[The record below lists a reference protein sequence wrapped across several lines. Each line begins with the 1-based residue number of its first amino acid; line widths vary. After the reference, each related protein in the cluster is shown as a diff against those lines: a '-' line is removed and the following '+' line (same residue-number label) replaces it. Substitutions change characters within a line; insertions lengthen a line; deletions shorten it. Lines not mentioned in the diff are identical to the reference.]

1 MRISGGVI
9 GLAGALGATAGLIV
23 VALAVDEGRGRGTRD
38 GIAAE
43 RLHDAAGAEPH
54 RHQARAPLPPNL
66 RSLPAEDVH
75 IESTADGRQLRFAS
89 ALANIGIG
97 PLEVRPDDGGIC
109 PPRQRHAA
117 QVIYGDRAGD
127 GRFRRG
133 KDGIIATFPAGCMLD
148 HPTHKHW
155 HFDAMARYALTKPG
169 TSTPIASQEKV
180 SFCLRD
186 SREAP
191 EGLGPTRRHYGDCG
205 QNKVQGISPGWAD
218 VYRANLPGQMLEL
231 ADEFA
236 DGQYCLHAVADPL
249 GLLHETDEGDNAAVR
264 SIRITGNEV
273 RSGDRAACVVQ

>member
-1 MRISGGVI
+1 LR
-9 GLAGALGATAGLIV
+9 
-23 VALAVDEGRGRGTRD
+23 
-38 GIAAE
+38 
-43 RLHDAAGAEPH
+43 
-54 RHQARAPLPPNL
+54 PNL
-66 RSLPAEDVH
+66 RSLPAENVH

-97 PLEVRPDDGGIC
+97 PLEVRPNNGGIC

-133 KDGIIATFPAGCMLD
+133 KDGILATSPAGCMLD

-155 HFDAMARYALTKPG
+155 HFDAMARYALTKSE

-186 SREAP
+186 SRRTPAGP
-191 EGLGPTRRHYGDCG
+191 GPTRRHYGDCG
-205 QNKVQGISPGWAD
+205 RNRVQGISPGWTD
-218 VYRANLPGQMLEL
+218 VYRADLPGQALKLPDEL
-231 ADEFA
+231 A

-249 GLLHETDEGDNAAVR
+249 GLLTETDEGDNAAVR
-264 SIRITGNEV
+264 SIRITGNDV
-273 RSGDRAACVVQ
+273 RPGDRVACTVQ